1 MIRFSRVDDMFSVD
15 DMLPDMVSRVK
26 VTKWKI
32 HCI

>member
-1 MIRFSRVDDMFSVD
+1 MIGFSRVDDMFSVD
-15 DMLPDMVSRVK
+15 DMLPDMVSCVK